1 MIPGFVRVSVKG
13 QQCQRFVNLCR
24 GREMDLK
31 RIIRTGETELQLTMK
46 VADFL
51 QISPLRRKTGVHIH
65 ILKKRGPLFFLLFCK
80 RRKMI
85 PAGFLAVFCLLFFLS
100 GRVWNVEIRGNIL
113 NPTPERAGGLFRSIQ
128 KEDQL
133 QCTCS
138 FPAKRISGDHLGV
151 CRIFGNGPAF

>member
-31 RIIRTGETELQLTMK
+31 RIIRTGETELQLTMR

-65 ILKKRGPLFFLLFCK
+65 ILKKKGPLFFLLFCK

-85 PAGFLAVFCLLFFLS
+85 PADSGKYFKSHTPADELS
-100 GRVWNVEIRGNIL
+100 
-113 NPTPERAGGLFRSIQ
+113 ERAGGLFRSIQ
-128 KEDQL
+128 KKNQL

>member
-46 VADFL
+46 VA
-51 QISPLRRKTGVHIH
+51 
-65 ILKKRGPLFFLLFCK
+65 
-80 RRKMI
+80 
-85 PAGFLAVFCLLFFLS
+85 PADELS
-100 GRVWNVEIRGNIL
+100 
-113 NPTPERAGGLFRSIQ
+113 ERAGGLFRSIQ

-133 QCTCS
+133 QCTCR

>member
-65 ILKKRGPLFFLLFCK
+65 ILKKKGLCFFCFS
-80 RRKMI
+80 
-85 PAGFLAVFCLLFFLS
+85 V
-100 GRVWNVEIRGNIL
+100 
-113 NPTPERAGGLFRSIQ
+113 
-128 KEDQL
+128 KEE
-133 QCTCS
+133 
-138 FPAKRISGDHLGV
+138 K
-151 CRIFGNGPAF
+151 

>member
-1 MIPGFVRVSVKG
+1 MVPGFVRVSVKG

-51 QISPLRRKTGVHIH
+51 QLSPLRRKTGVHIH

-85 PAGFLAVFCLLFFLS
+85 PRGFGSFLPPFFS
-100 GRVWNVEIRGNIL
+100 VRQSM
-113 NPTPERAGGLFRSIQ
+113 ER
-128 KEDQL
+128 
-133 QCTCS
+133 
-138 FPAKRISGDHLGV
+138 
-151 CRIFGNGPAF
+151 